1 MAGYWKRSEESAK
14 VFTPDGFLLSG
25 DAGYL
30 DAEGYLFI
38 CDRIKDMIIS
48 GGENVYAAEVESII
62 AGHPAIREAAI
73 VGVPDER
80 WGEAVHAVIVLEA
93 GETLGEDEF
102 RRWCR
107 ARLAGFKTPKSM
119 EIVAALPRSEEHT
132 SELKGVVEGQ
142 HAA

>member
-93 GETLGEDEF
+93 GETLGADEF
-102 RRWCR
+102 
-107 ARLAGFKTPKSM
+107 
-119 EIVAALPRSEEHT
+119 RSEEHP
-132 SELKGVVEGQ
+132 SEHQSLLRLSYAAFFLKK
-142 HAA
+142 

>member
-93 GETLGEDEF
+93 GETPGEDEF

-107 ARLAGFKTPKSM
+107 ARRDRKS
-119 EIVAALPRSEEHT
+119 
-132 SELKGVVEGQ
+132 VVWGKSVSVRVDLGGRRFIKKKNV
-142 HAA
+142 

>member
-1 MAGYWKRSEESAK
+1 
-14 VFTPDGFLLSG
+14 
-25 DAGYL
+25 
-30 DAEGYLFI
+30 
-38 CDRIKDMIIS
+38 MISS

-80 WGEAVHAVIVLEA
+80 WGEAVPAVIVLEA

-102 RRWCR
+102 LRCCR

-119 EIVAALPRSEEHT
+119 EIVAALPRNPAGKVLCRAIMERLAGTGDRKST
-132 SELKGVVEGQ
+132 RLNSRP
-142 HAA
+142 